1 MLLSIVVLS
10 YNRPE
15 QIRRIFDNLIGI
27 TCNDC
32 NIIIKDDASPCI
44 PAISSVVAEY
54 KEKIDLEV
62 VMHVNDLNLGYDR
75 NLLDAFYVTKS
86 DYIFLL
92 SDDDYLIGSKINDL
106 ITILK
111 SKTYDFYFTPYADK
125 DFIKRKKDA
134 GFIFKNF
141 ANVIYNSILFSGLIF
156 NRKKVLLLD
165 KDKDFL
171 SNCIYTQVYL
181 AACIIFESESY
192 GFAPEGLLILGG
204 DGENYFG
211 KNESAI
217 NSEILSDRMKITSNL
232 NYQPFLINVVDE
244 IACKTDNKIK
254 ILFMREYFKRLVSYS
269 LRARAIGLS
278 SYAQF
283 FNAYMKSK
291 IPFNIVFFISL
302 ILLFIVPKLLS
313 KKINSFGLAN
323 FRKSG

>member
-44 PAISSVVAEY
+44 PEISSVVAEY

-75 NLLDAFYVTKS
+75 NLLDAFYVAKS

-111 SKTYDFYFTPYADK
+111 SKTYDFYFTPFIDK
-125 DFIKRKKDA
+125 DFINRKKDA

-141 ANVIYNSILFSGLIF
+141 AHVIYNSILFSGLIF

-269 LRARAIGLS
+269 LRVRATGIFP
-278 SYAQF
+278 YTQF